1 MLQAW
6 AAQLVPWHIDEVA
19 DGDNGVRVAATA
31 GTRADAGMRPEGAAG
46 VGGAA
51 GGGVGTPGDAVLV
64 ACTPLLQVEGR
75 DTIWTS
81 IQQQLS

>member
-46 VGGAA
+46 VGGATTVVTVV
-51 GGGVGTPGDAVLV
+51 VGAVLV
-64 ACTPLLQVEGR
+64 ASGLHTAAAGGR
-75 DTIWTS
+75 P
-81 IQQQLS
+81 